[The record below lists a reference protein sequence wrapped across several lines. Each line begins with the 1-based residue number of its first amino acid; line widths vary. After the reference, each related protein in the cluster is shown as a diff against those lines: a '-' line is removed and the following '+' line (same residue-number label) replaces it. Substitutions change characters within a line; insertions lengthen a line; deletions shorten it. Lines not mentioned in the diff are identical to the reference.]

1 MSKVTKSD
9 EKSLSDYIDAVR
21 RHKILLGLTIATI
34 FVICTAIAYGL
45 PAVYRS
51 SATILIEQ
59 QEIPQNLVRSTVTS
73 YADQRIQVISQRVM
87 TTSNLT
93 SIVDKYDL
101 YAAEREDYP
110 MEVILNGMREDISF
124 EMISA
129 DVVDPTS
136 GRAEKATIAFSVAF
150 EHRSAAIAQSIANE
164 LVTLYLNE
172 NLKNRTQMAQEASQF
187 FNDESAKL
195 EARIGELE
203 NQIAAF
209 KEVNSTNLPELSN
222 FNMELVARTER
233 DLFEVQRQLDSLH
246 ERKIYLESELL
257 QIDPGQGA
265 VSESGERIMSSAD
278 RLKVL
283 EVRLVS
289 LSARYAPDHPD
300 LLEVRK
306 EISALKQQTDGGS
319 GRKEIALRLGNAKS
333 SLGSMLDKYSDD
345 HPDVRAATRLVASLE
360 KELAAYPED
369 SASAAFEDTP
379 DNPAYIMLKAQLEV
393 VNSDLLAVTRKEQ
406 DLRSKL
412 DEYEARFMAAPQ
424 VERQYR
430 AMLREYE
437 SAQIK
442 YQEVVAKQ
450 SEAQMAQSLET
461 ESMGERFTL
470 IEPPLLPAKPA
481 KPNRRV
487 IFILGV
493 VLSLGGGV
501 GSVAVIDALDSRVY
515 GRRGIE
521 RLFGVPPLVVVPRID
536 TPEGKAR
543 RRRTILYSL
552 AGLFVLMVC
561 LLVIFHNFVRPL
573 DVLWYSIL
581 R

>member
-93 SIVDKYDL
+93 SIVDKYGL
-101 YAAEREDYP
+101 YAQEREDYP

-150 EHRSAAIAQSIANE
+150 EHRSAATAQNIANE

-203 NQIAAF
+203 NQIASF
-209 KEVNSTNLPELSN
+209 KEANSTNLPELSN
-222 FNMELVARTER
+222 FNMELVSRAER
-233 DLFEVQRQLDSLH
+233 DLFEVQRQLDSLR

-257 QIDPGQGA
+257 QIDPGQGG
-265 VSESGERIMSSAD
+265 VSETGERIMSSAD

-289 LSARYAPDHPD
+289 LNARYAPDHPD
-300 LLEVRK
+300 LLQARK
-306 EISALKQQTDGGS
+306 EIAALRQETGGGS
-319 GRKEIALRLGNAKS
+319 GRKELALRLGNAKA
-333 SLGSMLDKYSDD
+333 SLASMQEKYSDD

-360 KELAAYPED
+360 EELAALPED
-369 SASAAFEDTP
+369 SVSAVFADNP

-393 VNSDLLAVTRKEQ
+393 VNTDLQAVTRKEQ
-406 DLRSKL
+406 ELRSKL
-412 DEYEARFMAAPQ
+412 GEYEARFLAAPQ

-437 SAQIK
+437 SAQVK

-470 IEPPLLPAKPA
+470 IEPPLLPAEPA

-493 VLSLGGGV
+493 VLAMGGGV
-501 GSVAVIDALDSRVY
+501 GSVAVIDALDNRVY

-536 TPEGKAR
+536 TPEDKAR
-543 RRRTILYSL
+543 RRRILQYSL
-552 AGLFVLMVC
+552 AGLIVLMIC
-561 LLVIFHNFVRPL
+561 LLVLFHNFVRPL